1 MAKKAVSIGKD
12 DANSLTQRYLFWLYK
27 TTRDQTDKIDRK
39 FTQLEV
45 DKEIQ
50 KILEKKVN
58 SLKKASQKSLNTF
71 LKEWKEYIF
80 AKQSDA
86 QKLKVN
92 EEGGFSDEYLFLHLK
107 LAAITQI
114 IKDRFGLAA
123 LKKFKALYEECAF
136 KAILEEPSNHR

>member
-1 MAKKAVSIGKD
+1 MVKKAASIGKD
-12 DANSLTQRYLFWLYK
+12 DANSLTRRYLFWLYK

-50 KILEKKVN
+50 KILEKKVWAM
-58 SLKKASQKSLNTF
+58 KKAFQKPLRPF
-71 LKEWKEYIF
+71 LEEWKEYIF

-86 QKLKVN
+86 QKLKFN

-114 IKDRFGLAA
+114 IKDRFGLAT
-123 LKKFKALYEECAF
+123 LKKFKTLCEERAF
-136 KAILEEPSNHR
+136 EAILEDTSNRR

>member
-1 MAKKAVSIGKD
+1 MAKKMVNIGKD
-12 DANSLTQRYLFWLYK
+12 DADSLTQRYLFWLYK
-27 TTRDQTDKIDRK
+27 TTREQTDKIDRK

-50 KILEKKVN
+50 KILEKRIY
-58 SLKKASQKSLNTF
+58 SLKKGSQKSLKPF

-86 QKLKVN
+86 QKLKFN

-107 LAAITQI
+107 LAAITEI

-123 LKKFKALYEECAF
+123 LKKFKALCAERAF
-136 KAILEEPSNHR
+136 KAILEDTSDRR